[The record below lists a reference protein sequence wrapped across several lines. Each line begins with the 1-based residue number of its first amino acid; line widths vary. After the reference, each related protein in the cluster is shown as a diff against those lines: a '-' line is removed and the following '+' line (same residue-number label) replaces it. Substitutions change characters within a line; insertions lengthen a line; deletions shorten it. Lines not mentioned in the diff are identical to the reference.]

1 MFLTG
6 EISLPTISFDL
17 RTLEDL
23 AFIKDYLL
31 RHLDYLTSANMLRCS
46 EAMMTLSN
54 LLAVCRPVVNVVSSE
69 GPPKRRRRL

>member
-17 RTLEDL
+17 RTLKDL
-23 AFIKDYLL
+23 AFLKDYLL
-31 RHLDYLTSANMLRCS
+31 DHLDYLTSTELFRCS

-54 LLAVCRPVVNVVSSE
+54 LLAVCRPVVNVVSSAA
-69 GPPKRRRRL
+69 PPKRRRRL